1 VPVHDWATFDW
12 DAVRISSRVDGEAYQ
27 EGPLQGLRHPDGLLR
42 LLDERGRDEG
52 RDLVCFAGT
61 LPLITG
67 EFVAGTAWELRM
79 ALPDGRTISHTY
91 EARKV

>member
-1 VPVHDWATFDW
+1 M
-12 DAVRISSRVDGEAYQ
+12 SSRVDGAAYQ
-27 EGPLQGLRHPDGLLR
+27 DGRLDGLRRPDELLGLLR
-42 LLDERGRDEG
+42 ERGADEG

-67 EFVAGTAWELRM
+67 EFVAGAVWELHLS
-79 ALPDGRTISHTY
+79 LPGGSAISHTY